1 MNNKEYVKNNFFKL
15 IEERNDNYGCVVR
28 IFNRNEGIGKIPF
41 DLIEYIFQV
50 YPIYSRG
57 DIHWVCG
64 NCDKGVFDAVL
75 VINSSKEVVNV
86 YVCGILRRPFTK
98 EAQKEYEKY
107 FINDINYR
115 LTTSFDNHY
124 ENKV

>member
-1 MNNKEYVKNNFFKL
+1 MDKKEYVKNNFFKL
-15 IEERNDNYGCVVR
+15 IEERNDKYGCVVR
-28 IFNRNEGIGKIPF
+28 IFNRNEGIGNIPS

-57 DIHWVCG
+57 DIHWLCD
-64 NCDKGVFDAVL
+64 NCDKGVFEAVL

-98 EAQKEYEKY
+98 
-107 FINDINYR
+107 
-115 LTTSFDNHY
+115 
-124 ENKV
+124 